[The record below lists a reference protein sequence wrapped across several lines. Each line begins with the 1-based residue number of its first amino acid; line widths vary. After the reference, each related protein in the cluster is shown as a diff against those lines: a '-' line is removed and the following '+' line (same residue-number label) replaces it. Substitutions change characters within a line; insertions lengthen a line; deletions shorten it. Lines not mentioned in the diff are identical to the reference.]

1 MTRAVGFA
9 SVRKPTTRTGLG
21 SLATGAVTALGIA
34 VQTGLAAV
42 VGVVIARK
50 LGRTAETDGFFAAYG
65 VFIVLALA
73 ATAVRVTVLPPLA
86 RARAAGRLSSETASY
101 ALAVGVVSVPLLV
114 VTVVA
119 ARPIAEVLTGFGP
132 DAAVDAAETALPWMV
147 VAGLGQFIAGL
158 LASTLAAMDDYVVP
172 ALAFIAG
179 SVTGLVLL
187 LARIDENRT
196 EAVAWGMALN
206 AVLATTVMAVWLWGR
221 ARREQMPAGAARAD
235 VRGAG
240 QRLRELGSG
249 AALPFALQAIY
260 LVCLPIAAREG
271 VGSVTSFGY
280 AYLIAAAV
288 VGISASSLGL
298 VTAVPLTRLGLEPQR
313 VARHVEASS
322 WPALLVVAAT
332 AGIFAVAGAE
342 IAGRVLGSAYGDDVG
357 AQIGRLVVA
366 MAPYMVA
373 SVALSVTFPLVFV
386 AGRGG
391 RLPLVGLGVLAVHVP
406 LAFAG
411 QAIAGLDGLAIALA
425 VSTALAFAWMLTF
438 LHAARSTTERLA
450 IAVAVVAGCT
460 LVGFVPAGALLGPA
474 GAAVAGLA
482 LSAGALALVR
492 PVGLRSAW
500 HYLRELA

>member
-1 MTRAVGFA
+1 
-9 SVRKPTTRTGLG
+9 
-21 SLATGAVTALGIA
+21 
-34 VQTGLAAV
+34 
-42 VGVVIARK
+42 
-50 LGRTAETDGFFAAYG
+50 
-65 VFIVLALA
+65 
-73 ATAVRVTVLPPLA
+73 
-86 RARAAGRLSSETASY
+86 
-101 ALAVGVVSVPLLV
+101 
-114 VTVVA
+114 
-119 ARPIAEVLTGFGP
+119 
-132 DAAVDAAETALPWMV
+132 
-147 VAGLGQFIAGL
+147 
-158 LASTLAAMDDYVVP
+158 
-172 ALAFIAG
+172 
-179 SVTGLVLL
+179 
-187 LARIDENRT
+187 
-196 EAVAWGMALN
+196 
-206 AVLATTVMAVWLWGR
+206 
-221 ARREQMPAGAARAD
+221 MPAGAARAD
-235 VRGAG
+235 VRGAWR
-240 QRLRELGSG
+240 RLRELGSG

-391 RLPLVGLGVLAVHVP
+391 RLPLVGLAVLVVHVP

-411 QAIAGLDGLAIALA
+411 QAIAGLDGLALALA
-425 VSTALAFAWMLTF
+425 VSTAIAFAWMLTL

-474 GAAVAGLA
+474 GAAAIGLV
-482 LSAGALALVR
+482 LSASALALVR